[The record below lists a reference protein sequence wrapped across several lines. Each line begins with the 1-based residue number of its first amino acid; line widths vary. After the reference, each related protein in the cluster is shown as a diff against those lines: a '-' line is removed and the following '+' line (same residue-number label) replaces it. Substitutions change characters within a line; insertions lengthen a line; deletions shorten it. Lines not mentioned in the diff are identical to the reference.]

1 MFVALGLTFL
11 GIGSIGVVSSVV
23 LEIKKRE
30 PIYMLLMKIF
40 PWFMAIGAIMMA
52 TGGF

>member
-1 MFVALGLTFL
+1 MTFL
-11 GIGSIGVVSSVV
+11 GIGSIGVVASVI
-23 LEIKKRE
+23 LEIKKKE

-40 PWFMAIGAIMMA
+40 PWFMAIGAIILA

>member
-1 MFVALGLTFL
+1 MLAVGMTFL
-11 GIGSIGVVSSVV
+11 GIGSIGVVASVI
-23 LEIKKRE
+23 LEIKKKE

-40 PWFMAIGAIMMA
+40 PWFMAIGAIILA